1 MLYGVLVEYAYEC
14 PYRRWSRAQAVTTTV
29 QATPPTVD
37 VLLANYGYRHDS
49 ASTETAAHDSKALHS
64 KLPQWEYG
72 HGVESLAVIDRGTES
87 KAPGSQN
94 LKSNTV
100 WTLVQ
105 RVYTSRGHMEVGSL
119 RVWLSGR

>member
-1 MLYGVLVEYAYEC
+1 MHTSVHIGDGLGPRQSPQLFKLRLLRLTC
-14 PYRRWSRAQAVTTTV
+14 SLPITDIDTTQPLRRQPLTT
-29 QATPPTVD
+29 
-37 VLLANYGYRHDS
+37 G
-49 ASTETAAHDSKALHS
+49 KAPQS

>member
-49 ASTETAAHDSKALHS
+49 ASTEAAAHDWKGAAV
-64 KLPQWEYG
+64 KIAAVGIRPWRR
-72 HGVESLAVIDRGTES
+72 ESRRD
-87 KAPGSQN
+87 
-94 LKSNTV
+94 
-100 WTLVQ
+100 
-105 RVYTSRGHMEVGSL
+105 
-119 RVWLSGR
+119 